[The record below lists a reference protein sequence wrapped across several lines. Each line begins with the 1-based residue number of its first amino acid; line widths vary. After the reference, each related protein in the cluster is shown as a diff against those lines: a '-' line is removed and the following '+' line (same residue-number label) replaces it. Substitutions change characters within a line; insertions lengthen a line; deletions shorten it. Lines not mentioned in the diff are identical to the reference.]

1 MVNRLLRNF
10 IITNI
15 AVIAIAVCFIIV
27 SYTVKGK
34 EGFECAFLT
43 LTGFYCPGCGG
54 TRALYSLLRFDVI
67 SAVKYNAAIPFGAFV
82 YIYYNIRAII
92 CLVKK
97 DDSYF
102 KNNRYY
108 LCIAFA
114 AVLVCNF
121 ILKNMLLLCFDVRFM

>member
-1 MVNRLLRNF
+1 MNKVCKRIIIINIVVAVLVAGFVVVTLLLKDR
-10 IITNI
+10 
-15 AVIAIAVCFIIV
+15 
-27 SYTVKGK
+27 
-34 EGFECAFLT
+34 EEMPCAFYSLIG
-43 LTGFYCPGCGG
+43 LYCPGCGG
-54 TRALYSLLRFDVI
+54 TRAVYSLLRLRIFDAI
-67 SAVKYNAAIPFGAFV
+67 KYNITVPFGAFV

>member
-1 MVNRLLRNF
+1 MNKVCKRIIIINIVVAVLVAGFVVVTLLLKDR
-10 IITNI
+10 
-15 AVIAIAVCFIIV
+15 
-27 SYTVKGK
+27 
-34 EGFECAFLT
+34 EEMPCAFYSLIG
-43 LTGFYCPGCGG
+43 LYCPGCGG
-54 TRALYSLLRFDVI
+54 TRAVYSLLRLRLFDAI
-67 SAVKYNAAIPFGAFV
+67 KYNITVPFGAFV